1 MFNNK
6 PGSRTPVSFMCL
18 NTAANLS
25 CSPWGPALHS
35 AASCQSHW
43 LTEKRAPQGQP
54 VFFTSLNGPEVTF
67 VTGSTFTSLKSCYS
81 IVREVEGY
89 ARMRVCLCVCSRV
102 HVRACSLLHVSMKTA
117 PDVGCLLLHSTVF
130 FFIFMFNQIL
140 EASDPLDLEL

>member
-1 MFNNK
+1 MSNNK
-6 PGSRTPVSFMCL
+6 PGSRTPLSFMCL

-67 VTGSTFTSLKSCYS
+67 VTGSTFTSLKSCHS

-89 ARMRVCLCVCSRV
+89 ACMRVSVCVLACA
-102 HVRACSLLHVSMKTA
+102 RACVLSLTRVYENSTRCWVSSIA
-117 PDVGCLLLHSTVF
+117 FHRFLFHFYV
-130 FFIFMFNQIL
+130 
-140 EASDPLDLEL
+140 